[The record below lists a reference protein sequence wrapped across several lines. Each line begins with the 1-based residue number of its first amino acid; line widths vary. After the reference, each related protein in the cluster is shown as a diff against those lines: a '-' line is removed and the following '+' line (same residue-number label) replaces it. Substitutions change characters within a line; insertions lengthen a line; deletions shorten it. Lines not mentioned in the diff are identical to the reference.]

1 MQKNSNLK
9 AVAAAGDQ
17 QANKSRQ
24 LVNFL
29 RPAIA
34 LCFALGWG
42 SLAMLCLQ
50 DYDRAGECLPQHI
63 WFMLLVTIGAS
74 AAFGFLCR
82 RAIFGAVLGA
92 VLGINFQFIF
102 LPHYTMGYSY
112 WEPRPEAEK
121 IIQEIAG
128 PLLGG
133 GLYDIK
139 NCQGKVLLVDYWA
152 TWCGPCVASIPKV
165 KQAFKD
171 KNGQG
176 LDVVGISLDNKRQ
189 NLQDFVEKNDLKYP
203 QIFFEEESKSG
214 YDNPL
219 ALKYKVAA
227 IPHAVLVEPK
237 SKMVLTVVPNSR
249 DLQWTIDAALKAVSK
264 AEAKGLDM
272 TKYASQNR
280 LATFSLSSYIAGLA
294 GGLAGALLELFA
306 WRRLSPPRPKLRRVK

>member
-1 MQKNSNLK
+1 MQRNGNLK
-9 AVAAAGDQ
+9 AVAAGGDQ
-17 QANKSRQ
+17 QANKSKQ
-24 LVNFL
+24 AVNFL

-63 WFMLLVTIGAS
+63 WFMLLVTIGVS
-74 AAFGFLCR
+74 AAFGFACR

-92 VLGINFQFIF
+92 VIGINFQIIF
-102 LPHYTMGYSY
+102 MPHYTLGYSY
-112 WEPRPEAEK
+112 WEPRPEAET
-121 IIQEIAG
+121 ITQEIAG

-139 NCQGKVLLVDYWA
+139 NCTGKVLLVDYWA
-152 TWCGPCVASIPKV
+152 TWCGPCVASIPRV
-165 KQAFKD
+165 KQAFND
-171 KNGQG
+171 RHSQG

-189 NLQDFVEKNDLKYP
+189 NLQDFVGKNDLKYP

-249 DLQWTIDAALKAVSK
+249 DLQWTIDAALKAVTE
-264 AEAKGLDM
+264 AEAKNLDF
-272 TKYASQNR
+272 KKNR
-280 LATFSLSSYIAGLA
+280 LATFSLSSYIAGLV
-294 GGLAGALLELFA
+294 GGLIGALLELFA
-306 WRRLSPPRPKLRRVK
+306 WRKISPPRPKLRRVK